1 MITKGEQTRKTI
13 LEASKKLFADKGFK
27 DVSMSD
33 ICESTGLS
41 RGGLYRHYSS
51 TTEIF
56 KELVT
61 DHYSF
66 DDQIRNHDSA
76 RKILANT
83 LSVVE
88 EEIIHNEN
96 SLSLAIYEF
105 ANTDDNCFDFSIIEE
120 KAKKRWISLIEYGIG
135 TGEFMD
141 VDPESVSE
149 MILYYYQG
157 LRMWSRV
164 VSIDDRYALHY
175 RNNIISILTG
185 NQEEQNRHD

>member
-76 RKILANT
+76 RKILTNT

-105 ANTDDNCFDFSIIEE
+105 ANTGDNCFDFSI
-120 KAKKRWISLIEYGIG
+120 
-135 TGEFMD
+135 M
-141 VDPESVSE
+141 
-149 MILYYYQG
+149 
-157 LRMWSRV
+157 
-164 VSIDDRYALHY
+164 
-175 RNNIISILTG
+175 
-185 NQEEQNRHD
+185 